1 MQPKKDEQTK
11 KSQQEGKVQQMEKE
25 LHLGAL
31 VVMDQEWQEVAN
43 DMAKQLVV
51 MENGAPTNGDLDAV
65 VEQLEML
72 AQKIRK
78 NGEVQEL
85 QKENERMAKQLEE
98 TQSQLANQV
107 EKTFYEENQSILREE
122 MC

>member
-1 MQPKKDEQTK
+1 
-11 KSQQEGKVQQMEKE
+11 MEKE